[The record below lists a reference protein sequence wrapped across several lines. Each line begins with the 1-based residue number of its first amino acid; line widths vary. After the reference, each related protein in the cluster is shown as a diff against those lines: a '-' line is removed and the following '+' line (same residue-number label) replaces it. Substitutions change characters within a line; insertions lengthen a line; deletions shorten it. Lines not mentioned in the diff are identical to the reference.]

1 MPPTTRPTPSPTE
14 PRTPRLYHAAPGA
27 SLSAADALVVVLA
40 AMATLLAV
48 GGAAVGAGAPPFAAM
63 AIAQLGML
71 AVALI
76 ALRILHHPRH
86 AIGIAAAPARFACA
100 GALIGLSA
108 WYLNLALV
116 DALIRVEPEDVE
128 TLQRAVTRPSLALV
142 VLAVALAPAI
152 CEEAIFR
159 GVLLRGLA
167 SRIPPLA
174 ALGVSSAMFAL
185 YHVRP
190 VQMLPTFTLG
200 LVLGVLSLRAGS
212 ILPAAI
218 AHFLNNAM
226 AIVVSRQESHALS
239 RALDAH
245 PYAALAVFAAIF
257 LAGVA
262 LAALTPLAPA
272 PPPPPPPRAI
282 ARDPVP

>member
-1 MPPTTRPTPSPTE
+1 
-14 PRTPRLYHAAPGA
+14 LYHAAPGA

-48 GGAAVGAGAPPFAAM
+48 GGAAVGLGVPPFAAM

-76 ALRILHHPRH
+76 ALRILRHPPR
-86 AIGIAAAPARFACA
+86 AIGLAMAPLRFACA
-100 GALIGLSA
+100 GALIGISE

-116 DALIRVEPEDVE
+116 DALIQIEPEDVE
-128 TLQRAVTRPSLALV
+128 TLRRAVVRPELV
-142 VLAVALAPAI
+142 LVMLAVALAPAV
-152 CEEAIFR
+152 CEEVIFR

-167 SRIPPLA
+167 GRLPVLA
-174 ALGVSSAMFAL
+174 ALAISSAMFAL

-212 ILPAAI
+212 ILPAVI

-226 AIVVSRQESHALS
+226 AIIVSRQESRALS
-239 RALDAH
+239 TALDAH
-245 PYAALAVFAAIF
+245 PYVALAVFAAIF

-262 LAALTPLAPA
+262 LAALTPLAP
-272 PPPPPPPRAI
+272 PPPRAI
-282 ARDPVP
+282 ARGTVP